1 MMARLLLS
9 RKNLRRSR
17 CDLGERCLA
26 NLVSRATP
34 PELDPAKIVLHC
46 LILDISV
53 SLLWS

>member
-1 MMARLLLS
+1 
-9 RKNLRRSR
+9 
-17 CDLGERCLA
+17 
-26 NLVSRATP
+26 VSRVTP